1 MIRDKKRIKGGAM
14 DLTKEQKIRLY
25 TNLVRV
31 RKLDETMV
39 KALLTGKISTF
50 FHSGE
55 GQEAVGVGACS
66 FLREDDYLFPS
77 HRGHAISKTLIKGL
91 PARIILAE
99 HYGRIT
105 GCCDGVS
112 GFHTCDMKL
121 GIPGMSG
128 TLGGHFPLAVG
139 MGLAAQLRGKKQVVM
154 VIEGEGTY
162 ARGTFHESM
171 IMAATWKLPNLF
183 IVENNQIMGNT
194 PVKIIH
200 PKDDFADLGF
210 NYGVPAKVVDGQDVF
225 AVHKE
230 VQTAI
235 DRARADEGPSLIECK
250 TYRIQ
255 PHAVGLPD
263 TLLGRPRTQEE
274 IEVWRKRDPI
284 KLAQKRLLKEG
295 VLTQVDIEKIDGGA
309 ANEMEE
315 ADRLAWADP
324 MPTDPKEILKKA
336 LYAE

>member
-1 MIRDKKRIKGGAM
+1 
-14 DLTKEQKIRLY
+14 
-25 TNLVRV
+25 
-31 RKLDETMV
+31 
-39 KALLTGKISTF
+39 
-50 FHSGE
+50 
-55 GQEAVGVGACS
+55 
-66 FLREDDYLFPS
+66 
-77 HRGHAISKTLIKGL
+77 
-91 PARIILAE
+91 
-99 HYGRIT
+99 
-105 GCCDGVS
+105 
-112 GFHTCDMKL
+112 
-121 GIPGMSG
+121 
-128 TLGGHFPLAVG
+128 
-139 MGLAAQLRGKKQVVM
+139 
-154 VIEGEGTY
+154 
-162 ARGTFHESM
+162 
-171 IMAATWKLPNLF
+171 
-183 IVENNQIMGNT
+183 MGNT